1 MICGCFQSADDRSCE
16 ILREGHHRHSRVARI
31 DAKGGDAWHLAQ
43 ITMHGAFDAPATL
56 AMNDADL
63 AVSGKQRVVDQ
74 LLDQRDGIGGGHAV
88 QIQRWC
94 RSRRIDSVRWTSQAR
109 VRGVPFPGLLRR
121 FEIAIPGDDD
131 AALHLDGIASRPAC
145 FDDHS
150 GTQPAQVDTIAWR
163 IAHRSDCRITR
174 MIRIVCAVVTVVSL
188 SAAPLAQA
196 PAAPAPTDR
205 TRAHVY
211 SAADLAAAIA
221 KLPTDR
227 PASSVRVF
235 TLTPYNVAVE
245 RRLPREQGA
254 SLHEAQ
260 AELFYVID
268 GSATLLTGG
277 KLVGETRNGSNL
289 SGKGIEG
296 GVRQTFGK
304 GDFLLVP
311 SGIAH
316 QFVDIK
322 APIQLMSI
330 YLPNAQ

>member
-1 MICGCFQSADDRSCE
+1 MLRTALIVAMVHACG
-16 ILREGHHRHSRVARI
+16 
-31 DAKGGDAWHLAQ
+31 
-43 ITMHGAFDAPATL
+43 
-56 AMNDADL
+56 
-63 AVSGKQRVVDQ
+63 
-74 LLDQRDGIGGGHAV
+74 
-88 QIQRWC
+88 
-94 RSRRIDSVRWTSQAR
+94 
-109 VRGVPFPGLLRR
+109 
-121 FEIAIPGDDD
+121 
-131 AALHLDGIASRPAC
+131 AAA
-145 FDDHS
+145 
-150 GTQPAQVDTIAWR
+150 
-163 IAHRSDCRITR
+163 
-174 MIRIVCAVVTVVSL
+174 
-188 SAAPLAQA
+188 LAQA
-196 PAAPAPTDR
+196 PAAPPPTDR
-205 TRAHVY
+205 TKAHVY
-211 SAADLAAAIA
+211 SATDLQAALA

-277 KLVGETRNGSNL
+277 KLLGETRNGTNL

-296 GVRQTFGK
+296 GVRQTFSK

-316 QFVDIK
+316 QFVDIT